1 MPFYDLCKRLR
12 DRFRD
17 SPPASEV
24 LKLAYTQMQASGI
37 ILHTR
42 KLKVNRFFLRIDV
55 VSRGQTVFTVYA
67 IMQG

>member
-1 MPFYDLCKRLR
+1 MPLYDLYQRWC

-24 LKLAYTQMQASGI
+24 WKLAYTQMQASAI
-37 ILHTR
+37 ILHTQ